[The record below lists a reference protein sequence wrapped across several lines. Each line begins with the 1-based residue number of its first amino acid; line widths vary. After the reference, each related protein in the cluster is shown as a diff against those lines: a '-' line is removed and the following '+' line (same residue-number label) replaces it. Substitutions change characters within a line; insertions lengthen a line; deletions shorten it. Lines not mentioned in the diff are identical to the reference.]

1 MKVSKVELVGQI
13 RRRSGISMK
22 IRMKPQTLK
31 IVSAREKGGKGW
43 AGGVQQDYTPDDDD
57 VEVEDVGYAECEA

>member
-1 MKVSKVELVGQI
+1 
-13 RRRSGISMK
+13 MK

-31 IVSAREKGGKGW
+31 IVSARGKGGKGW
-43 AGGVQQDYTPDDDD
+43 AGGCVQQDYTPDDDD